1 MTRNAIGLAIVMAG
15 TLLLAGCGNM
25 FGDPVDNSQTDTDAG
40 RRTNDPYHTSPMYNP
55 NVPAAQVYIN
65 KQEDSNDN
73 SFGVLSTLFGD
84 DNGKGGKGGGGGIG
98 GVAVNTYLWHASLD
112 TMSFM
117 PIASADPFG
126 GTIITDWY
134 SPHGSPNERFKV
146 NVFILN
152 RELRADGVRVAVFR
166 QTRDTSGQWTDA
178 PVDPKTN
185 RDLENSILTR
195 ARQLRL
201 STASNNS

>member
-1 MTRNAIGLAIVMAG
+1 MSRKFIGLAMLAAS
-15 TLLLAGCGNM
+15 TLFLAGCGNL
-25 FGDPVDNSQTDTDAG
+25 FGDRVDTSQTDTDAT
-40 RRTNDPYHTSPMYNP
+40 RRAEDPYHTNPLYNP
-55 NVPAAQVYIN
+55 NVPAAAANVKGLDPEN
-65 KQEDSNDN
+65 GFSVS
-73 SFGVLSTLFGD
+73 SFLFGD
-84 DNGKGGKGGGGGIG
+84 DKNKGGGGGGG

-134 SPHGSPNERFKV
+134 APHETPNERFKV

-152 RELRADGVRVAVFR
+152 RELRADGVRVTVFR
-166 QTRDTSGQWTDA
+166 QKKDGGGGWTDA
-178 PVDPKTN
+178 PVDPKTSL
-185 RDLENSILTR
+185 DLENSILTR

-201 STASNNS
+201 NTASNQ